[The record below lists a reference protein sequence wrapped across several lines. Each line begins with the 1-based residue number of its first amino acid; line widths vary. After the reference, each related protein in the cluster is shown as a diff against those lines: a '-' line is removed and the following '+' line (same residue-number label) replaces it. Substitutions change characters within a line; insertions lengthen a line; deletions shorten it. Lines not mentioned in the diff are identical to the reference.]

1 MDNTDEASQLYFL
14 LERDFIMNLKYYLR
28 GLGIG
33 IIVSVII
40 MFVISLKSDNNM
52 TDDEIRQRARE
63 LGMVEASETLASIT
77 NNGIIPEDDSVNNT
91 QTDNSAPVDADN
103 AETTENNIVNIE
115 APENEFLDGVEQ
127 QLDEADQQ
135 LEEIRNKDNSPDDSS
150 NNAQN
155 ESVEESD
162 KKNKDETAVEEKVE
176 DKSAETKQ
184 EDDDENIEE
193 KPVEEISE
201 NQSSTDESAI
211 NITENRQNNKDV
223 VVLTVN
229 RGDNSFEICKKL
241 QALGVVENAKNYDS
255 YLCSVGLD
263 RFIYAGEYSIPKGS
277 SDEEIAFLLTGKRR

>member
-1 MDNTDEASQLYFL
+1 
-14 LERDFIMNLKYYLR
+14 MNLKYYLR

-40 MFVISLKSDNNM
+40 MFVISLQSDNSM

-77 NNGIIPEDDSVNNT
+77 NNDISPKEDSVNNT
-91 QTDNSAPVDADN
+91 QSDNSVAESADN
-103 AETTENNIVNIE
+103 SETTENDTINVE
-115 APENEFLDGVEQ
+115 APDNEFLDGVEQ

-135 LEEIRNKDNSPDDSS
+135 LEEIRNKDNNPDASTNSTPND
-150 NNAQN
+150 
-155 ESVEESD
+155 SVEESD
-162 KKNKDETAVEEKVE
+162 KKNEDEASVEEKVE
-176 DKSAETKQ
+176 NKSAETKQ
-184 EDDDENIEE
+184 EEKKEE
-193 KPVEEISE
+193 KKEENSAEDSSE
-201 NQSSTDESAI
+201 NKNTTDDSA
-211 NITENRQNNKDV
+211 NNKSENKQNDKDI

-229 RGDNSFEICKKL
+229 RGDNSYEICKKL
-241 QALGVVENAKNYDS
+241 QALGVIENAKNYDS